1 MPQKK
6 TNPYDNAIHVRVKR
20 IDKVWGDQ
28 TFFILCDEY
37 ESIKTLKGRLLQIV
51 NQIGFKMPK
60 QEEDLTVDDICLN
73 LKNRVSSYIFYELTI
88 SS

>member
-6 TNPYDNAIHVRVKR
+6 TNPYDNAIHVRIKR
-20 IDKVWGDQ
+20 IDKQWGDQ

-51 NQIGFKMPK
+51 N
-60 QEEDLTVDDICLN
+60 
-73 LKNRVSSYIFYELTI
+73 
-88 SS
+88 